1 MPKYKIKS
9 GVKFRPYGP
18 TSEITNAN
26 LTDIMAE
33 MFISKNPKLLGVI
46 FEKTDEQVIEVNEKP
61 APKKRGRKKKVII

>member
-18 TSEITNAN
+18 TSEITNAK
-26 LTDIMAE
+26 LTDVMAE
-33 MFISKNPKLLGVI
+33 MFINKNPKLLGLI
-46 FEKTDEQVIEVNEKP
+46 FEKTEEQIIEATEKP